1 MLVKMS
7 NASTSQY
14 SGPGEAYLML
24 GMIVT
29 IVVMLIGSIGNLLTL
44 FTLSHQFYLPR
55 RYRHIKDL
63 TPDTVLIINLAFADL
78 FYSSISLPFMFTT
91 YYRLSETG
99 RDPWEEGDTACK
111 VSAFIRYA
119 NAIAEWTTLGL
130 MALERCVTIY
140 NFRTCRG
147 PSQLFTTRKTVCYCC
162 GIWLLAI
169 CFQLATLFDKF
180 GTFGYNSYFVKCDF
194 VDTNETLNSVISPR
208 MVFFA
213 LESAVPCVLI
223 LIGYLVI
230 LFQVYSSSAALS
242 IFGSYSCQRMIA
254 IRRSRTTGVIV
265 RLLFVYLVCVIPICV
280 FNLAEAPNPG
290 MHKNTGIIV
299 YCIYWLQYCINNFIY
314 VVSNGRYRRAY
325 FQFLC
330 WITCRPVPVPPLPAT
345 ALQPNRCRIYT
356 LPVSSNLEGSLDP
369 RFRTPSECE
378 EARRRMQQSGLHGNS
393 LGSFS
398 SAATSCNLK
407 EAVHPG
413 LSLSLNPMS
422 CLSLH
427 HSASLSSTSSLQ
439 TLVREKT
446 RSRHF
451 SHSVKQDLK
460 KAGHKLR
467 RTFSC

>member
-1 MLVKMS
+1 MADTPTTHTRITAHPAQTLP
-7 NASTSQY
+7 AAAETFRCST
-14 SGPGEAYLML
+14 E
-24 GMIVT
+24 T
-29 IVVMLIGSIGNLLTL
+29 
-44 FTLSHQFYLPR
+44 
-55 RYRHIKDL
+55 HIKDM

-78 FYSSISLPFMFTT
+78 FYSAISLPFMFTT
-91 YYRLSETG
+91 YYRLSQTE
-99 RDPWEEGDTACK
+99 RDPWEEGNTNCK

-140 NFRTCRG
+140 NFRNCRG
-147 PSQLFTTRKTVCYCC
+147 PSRFFTTFKTICYCC
-162 GIWLLAI
+162 SIWLLAI
-169 CFQLATLFDKF
+169 FLQLPTFFDKF
-180 GTFGYNSYFVKCDF
+180 GTFGYNADFVKCDF
-194 VDTNETLNSVISPR
+194 IDVNETQSLISPR

-280 FNLAEAPNPG
+280 FNLVEIPKPG
-290 MHKNTGIIV
+290 AHKNAGIV
-299 YCIYWLQYCINNFIY
+299 MYCIYWLQYCINNFIY

-330 WITCRPVPVPPLPAT
+330 WITCRPVPVPALPST
-345 ALQPNRCRIYT
+345 VWQPKRCQIYT
-356 LPVSSNLEGSLDP
+356 LPSSSNLQESFDS
-369 RFRTPSECE
+369 RFRTLSECE
-378 EARRRMQQSGLHGNS
+378 EARRRMQQFGLHGTS

-398 SAATSCNLK
+398 SEGISCSLK
-407 EAVHPG
+407 EAVHPD
-413 LSLSLNPMS
+413 LSLSHSPIS

-446 RSRHF
+446 RSRHL

-460 KAGHKLR
+460 EAGHKLR